1 MKGLK
6 VVLWILA
13 IVCLLCF
20 LGVISPWTITSKIS
34 SFWGYDIAEFQ
45 GPLKYA
51 VRAGF
56 GACGLIGIFFLM
68 LAFNP
73 LKYGGMLS
81 LAGFGLLLLGLICL
95 VLGIYYTFSYLV
107 WLIDILFF
115 FIFGILIIYFKG
127 KAAQPV
133 ETKAESA

>member
-1 MKGLK
+1 M
-6 VVLWILA
+6 
-13 IVCLLCF
+13 
-20 LGVISPWTITSKIS
+20 
-34 SFWGYDIAEFQ
+34 
-45 GPLKYA
+45 
-51 VRAGF
+51 
-56 GACGLIGIFFLM
+56 IGIFFLK

-73 LKYGGMLS
+73 LKCGGMLS

-95 VLGIYYTFSYLV
+95 VWGIYYTFSYWV

-115 FIFGILIIYFKG
+115 FIFGILIMYFKG